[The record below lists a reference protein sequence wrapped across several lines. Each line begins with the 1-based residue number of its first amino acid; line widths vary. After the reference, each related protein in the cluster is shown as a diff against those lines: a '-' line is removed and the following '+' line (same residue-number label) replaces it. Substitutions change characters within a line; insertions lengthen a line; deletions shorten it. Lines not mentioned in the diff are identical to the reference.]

1 VGVSPITKRN
11 MKFLLLFLPV
21 LGGILFRKKGKSDH
35 DLIVEDMNE
44 FLSKF
49 IGVIEENSANGTEQD
64 YIRQMNTAMK
74 NYNAPREFKIK
85 MYGLIMSNEAA
96 AMSFFKTLA
105 RD

>member
-1 VGVSPITKRN
+1 
-11 MKFLLLFLPV
+11 MKGLLVFLPIIFGLV
-21 LGGILFRKKGKSDH
+21 FRKKGKSDH

-74 NYNAPREFKIK
+74 NYNAPRDFKIK